1 MDPLGFA
8 MENFNAIGLWRAR
21 EHGKLIKTASRLIRE
36 KLGVK
41 PELSTGGGTSDGRFI
56 APMGV
61 ELIELGPVNSTI
73 HKINECVSIEELEHL
88 TVIYQ
93 KIVQQ
98 MLES

>member
-1 MDPLGFA
+1 
-8 MENFNAIGLWRAR
+8 
-21 EHGKLIKTASRLIRE
+21 
-36 KLGVK
+36 
-41 PELSTGGGTSDGRFI
+41 
-56 APMGV
+56 MGV